1 MNDLVVKLG
10 PSRELTL
17 MNEPI
22 VKLGPSRD
30 ITFKE

>member
-1 MNDLVVKLG
+1 MNDLVVMLG